1 MFLYNA
7 SNISTATPG
16 LFAIPTPT
24 IDTLDKFSLW
34 IISSNPIF
42 SLFSSRIFNVFSSSV
57 IFTVNAIS
65 LVICSPNDW
74 TIISTLIRLSESV
87 LNNDSYSVAGGYSN
101 DAVISADNIKWKI
114 QSSTGNADFSG
125 VITSGPGSGDY
136 AELFENGEG
145 EEIPVGCLV
154 SLKGNKVVKA
164 TGDYVFG
171 AVSKTYSI
179 LAGCDQFSWAKK
191 YLTNEFGEVVY
202 TKVTDKKTGEILY
215 VPKINPEYNT
225 NLDHV
230 SRLDRPSEWT
240 PVGLIGQMYIRID
253 DSVDTDDKYIGAKN
267 GIGVH
272 SDKETNCII
281 MQITTP

>member
-1 MFLYNA
+1 MVVA
-7 SNISTATPG
+7 
-16 LFAIPTPT
+16 
-24 IDTLDKFSLW
+24 
-34 IISSNPIF
+34 
-42 SLFSSRIFNVFSSSV
+42 
-57 IFTVNAIS
+57 
-65 LVICSPNDW
+65 
-74 TIISTLIRLSESV
+74 SESV

-154 SLKGNKVVKA
+154 SLKGDKVVKA

-253 DSVDTDDKYIGAKN
+253 DSVNMDDKYISAKN

-281 MQITTP
+281 MQITTPYDINKGYGVAKCFIRGGM